1 MKIVSNSK
9 CYLINYW
16 GELLTRTRQMAA
28 QMSSNMASN
37 RRPFLRVGKY
47 SKPDSS
53 MTSNMASNRR
63 SSRRVGKY
71 SKPDSSIDD
80 PDPASAS
87 PAVIPEQARN
97 S

>member
-1 MKIVSNSK
+1 
-9 CYLINYW
+9 
-16 GELLTRTRQMAA
+16 MAA

-53 MTSNMASNRR
+53 
-63 SSRRVGKY
+63 
-71 SKPDSSIDD
+71 IDD

-87 PAVIPEQARN
+87 PAVVPEQARVAQAPEATGV
-97 S
+97 

>member
-1 MKIVSNSK
+1 
-9 CYLINYW
+9 
-16 GELLTRTRQMAA
+16 MAA
-28 QMSSNMASN
+28 QMSLNMASN
-37 RRPFLRVGKY
+37 RRPFL
-47 SKPDSS
+47 
-53 MTSNMASNRR
+53 
-63 SSRRVGKY
+63 RVGKY

>member
-1 MKIVSNSK
+1 
-9 CYLINYW
+9 
-16 GELLTRTRQMAA
+16 MAA

-37 RRPFLRVGKY
+37 RRPFLG
-47 SKPDSS
+47 
-53 MTSNMASNRR
+53 
-63 SSRRVGKY
+63 VGKY

-87 PAVIPEQARN
+87 PAVVPEQARN